1 MKTFKYSGTFLLK
14 GIDILKNIFQGQINF
29 FFSNINQDFIAL
41 TLKEWLI
48 LSLLRRVFAL

>member
-1 MKTFKYSGTFLLK
+1 MKTFKYFGTFLLK
-14 GIDILKNIFQGQINF
+14 GIDILKNIFQGQIN